1 VGAKR
6 SAVVRSL
13 SDALARYD
21 RLAEVGVG
29 DRTDLAA
36 ALAADHDVVVVDVDP
51 PDPPPGVRAVRDD
64 VVARARAVGR
74 ADPAPGPYADRD
86 ALYARRLPPELQ
98 RPALTV
104 ARAVG
109 APLWFTTLGTD
120 PAVVET
126 RVETVREGTLH
137 RAGSSGDEW
146 KRT

>member
-1 VGAKR
+1 
-6 SAVVRSL
+6 VRSL

-36 ALAADHDVVVVDVDP
+36 ALADAGRDVVVVDLHP

-64 VVARARAVGR
+64 VVARARAVGGPTP
-74 ADPAPGPYADRD
+74 DLGPYADRD

-104 ARAVG
+104 ARGTG
-109 APLWFTTLGTD
+109 APLCFTTLGTD

-137 RAGSSGDEW
+137 RAE
-146 KRT
+146 